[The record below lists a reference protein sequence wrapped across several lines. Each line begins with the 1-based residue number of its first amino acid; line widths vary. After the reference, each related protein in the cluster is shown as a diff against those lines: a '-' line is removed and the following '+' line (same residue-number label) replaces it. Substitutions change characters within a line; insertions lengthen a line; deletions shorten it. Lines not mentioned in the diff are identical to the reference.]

1 MNIQINGTLW
11 HVETE
16 AALLRLLR
24 WVHRTRRTR

>member
-1 MNIQINGTLW
+1 MNISINGTLW

-24 WVHRTRRTR
+24 WAQRRKKR

>member
-1 MNIQINGTLW
+1 MNITVDGTVW

-24 WVHRTRRTR
+24 WVQRRTKR